1 MSEPEAAAADIG
13 YSAALAELNT
23 ILAELEGNAVD
34 VDRLATQVGRAAFL
48 IRVCRERITAA
59 RMEVDLVVGH
69 LDDGSETNGG

>member
-1 MSEPEAAAADIG
+1 MSGQERAGADIS

-34 VDRLATQVGRAAFL
+34 VDRLATQVARAALL

-59 RMEVDLVVGH
+59 RMEVDLVVAH
-69 LDDGSETNGG
+69 LDDNGDADGD